1 METFDFKSV
10 LFGVTKTLLF
20 RFRLRGLLYLRN
32 SQKKFGFQQNY
43 NFVTENTDSIRMLI
57 IKLS

>member
-10 LFGVTKTLLF
+10 LFSVTKTLLF